1 MAASNVSVASLLIED
16 DVRIRKL
23 LKQVRTIAVVGAST
37 KPWRDSYQIAQFLI
51 DRGYKVFPVNPSYE
65 DVLGLKCYP
74 DLLSVPERIDLVDIF
89 RRPEAVGE
97 IVQQAIAVN
106 AGAIW
111 MQLGV
116 SNEEAAK
123 LAADAGIQVVMDRC
137 IALDYRRLMH

>member
-1 MAASNVSVASLLIED
+1 MGAPNVAVASLLIED

-23 LKQVRTIAVVGAST
+23 LKQVRTIAVAGAST

-51 DRGYKVFPVNPSYE
+51 DRGYKVFPVNPNYE

-97 IVQQAIAVN
+97 IVQQAIAVK